1 MSLYFLPLAFHWGP
15 EHMRHGAP
23 LLSYTL
29 AKARRG
35 AQLGAVIDGAF
46 DDGFAIDLATAI
58 RAETPLEME
67 GGAVAFD
74 ASDSLKDMPP
84 PGSAPSQIGR
94 ASWRERGC
102 QYVSISVG
110 A

>member
-1 MSLYFLPLAFHWGP
+1 
-15 EHMRHGAP
+15 MRHGAP

-46 DDGFAIDLATAI
+46 DDGFAIDLAAAM
-58 RAETPLEME
+58 RGEKPLEME
-67 GGAVAFD
+67 GGAIAFD

-84 PGSAPSQIGR
+84 PGSARRLGAEQSNASVIIDDQIDR
-94 ASWRERGC
+94 KSTRLN
-102 QYVSISVG
+102 YSH
-110 A
+110 

>member
-1 MSLYFLPLAFHWGP
+1 
-15 EHMRHGAP
+15 MRHGAP

-46 DDGFAIDLATAI
+46 DDGFAIDLAAAM
-58 RAETPLEME
+58 RGEKPLEME
-67 GGAVAFD
+67 GGALAFHP
-74 ASDSLKDMPP
+74 SDSLKYMPP
-84 PGSAPSQIGR
+84 PGRARPLRHPQRNVPVSQTGQ
-94 ASWRERGC
+94 AWRREHESD
-102 QYVSISVG
+102 Y

>member
-46 DDGFAIDLATAI
+46 DDGFAIDLAAAM
-58 RAETPLEME
+58 RGEKPLEME
-67 GGAVAFD
+67 GGAIAFD
-74 ASDSLKDMPP
+74 APDSLNDMPP
-84 PGSAPSQIGR
+84 PAR
-94 ASWRERGC
+94 ARRLGPEQRN
-102 QYVSISVG
+102 VSVITDYKIILEI
-110 A
+110 

>member
-1 MSLYFLPLAFHWGP
+1 MIRRPPRSTRTYTLFPYTTRFRSTIVEVTTDRQTSLYFLPLAIHWGP

-46 DDGFAIDLATAI
+46 DDGFAIDLAAAM
-58 RAETPLEME
+58 RGEKPLE
-67 GGAVAFD
+67 
-74 ASDSLKDMPP
+74 K
-84 PGSAPSQIGR
+84 IGR
-94 ASWRERGC
+94 AH
-102 QYVSISVG
+102 V
-110 A
+110 